1 MPASLHKDCYLCGR
15 ALSEPI
21 NRDHV
26 PPRRFFAPEI
36 RKKFSVTSLVTL
48 PTHEACNA
56 RWRLDE
62 EYFVHTLLPFA
73 RGSTSGD
80 ALFRDGMARV
90 GRGQNVKLANHVLKE
105 FEQVVGG
112 IILPANR
119 VAKRFDPNRV
129 EGVIYKIVRGLHYH
143 HFGEVLPPAWDC
155 SFTVTPPGETPP
167 ELFQAIAGAGLLST
181 HGSYPGVFAYSFH
194 KFPDVHDLH
203 VWLMLLW
210 DRIIVTAS
218 FHDPA
223 CECEKCGFVGPQLPE
238 VLPSNRFSS

>member
-1 MPASLHKDCYLCGR
+1 MPASSHKDCYLCGK
-15 ALSEPI
+15 ALSEPT

-26 PPRRFFAPEI
+26 PPRRFFAPEV
-36 RKKFSVTSLVTL
+36 RKKFSVTSLITL
-48 PTHEACNA
+48 PTHQACNA
-56 RWRLDE
+56 RRRLDE

-90 GRGQNVKLANHVLKE
+90 GRGENVKLANQVLKE
-105 FEQVVGG
+105 FEHVVGG

-119 VAKRFDPNRV
+119 VAKRIDPNRV

-143 HFGEVLPPAWDC
+143 HLGEILPSIWDC
-155 SFTVTPPGETPP
+155 SFTITPPGEPPP
-167 ELFQAIAGAGLLST
+167 EIYQAITDANLLNSR
-181 HGSYPGVFAYSFH
+181 GSYQGVFAYSFH
-194 KFPDVHDLH
+194 TFPDVHDLH

-210 DRIIVTAS
+210 DRIIITAT

-223 CECEKCGFVGPQLPE
+223 CECDQCSFVGPQLPE
-238 VLPSNRFSS
+238 VLPSNRFSH

>member
-1 MPASLHKDCYLCGR
+1 MRASRPQNCYLCGE
-15 ALSEPI
+15 ALSKPI

-36 RKKFSVTSLVTL
+36 RKKFSVTSLITL
-48 PTHEACNA
+48 PTHEACNE

-73 RGSTSGD
+73 RGSISGD

-90 GRGQNVKLANHVLKE
+90 RRGENVKLANQVLKE
-105 FEQVVGG
+105 FDHVVGG

-119 VAKRFDPNRV
+119 VAKRFDPIRV
-129 EGVIYKIVRGLHYH
+129 HDVIYKIVRGLHYH
-143 HFGEVLPPAWDC
+143 HHGEMLPPFWGC
-155 SFTVTPPGETPP
+155 SFTITPPGEPPP
-167 ELFQAIAGAGLLST
+167 EVFEAITDAGLLSSR
-181 HGSYPGVFAYSFH
+181 GPYQGVFAYSFH

-203 VWLMLLW
+203 LWLMLLW
-210 DRIIVTAS
+210 DKILITVT

-223 CECEKCGFVGPQLPE
+223 CDCENCSFVGPKLPDA
-238 VLPSNRFSS
+238 